1 MGVKSTCSRAV
12 FVGALAI
19 LGSVRPAPAQDVPP
33 QDPLAIRMPDD
44 AKGVWIDS
52 VVTIAIHLGVPVGF
66 EEAGAADDR
75 VRGPFVPLIR
85 GKRVVSVRQRPLDL
99 GGLTLREALEAVAA
113 EDRRYEWRTI
123 DGVLIVRPVASWRDP
138 YNPLLR
144 PMSALQSEIPQLAGS
159 AESTLLDRL
168 NATAR
173 AHRGFYWVL
182 ASSSSL
188 VQLDR
193 GRAVEVVAPELR
205 LGDETGES
213 AFSITWR

>member
-1 MGVKSTCSRAV
+1 MGVKSTCSLAV

-19 LGSVRPAPAQDVPP
+19 PGSVRPGAAQDFSP
-33 QDPLAIRMPDD
+33 QDPLAIRMPAD
-44 AKGVWIDS
+44 AQGVWVDS
-52 VVTIAIHLGVPVGF
+52 VVAIAIRLGVPLGF
-66 EEAGAADDR
+66 EEAGAADDH
-75 VRGPFVPLIR
+75 VRGPFVPLNR
-85 GKRVVSVRQRPLDL
+85 GKRIVSVRQRPLDL

-113 EDRRYEWRTI
+113 EDHRYEWKTI
-123 DGVLIVRPVASWRDP
+123 DGVLVVRPVASWRDP

-144 PMSALQSEIPQLAGS
+144 PVSALQSEIPPLAGS
-159 AESTLLDRL
+159 ADSTLLDRL

-173 AHRGFYWVL
+173 ARRGFHWVL

-213 AFSITWR
+213 TFSITWR